1 MQYRRM
7 TSDLDRLSTNYA
19 DEMDGA
25 ALYRALAEAEPEPAT
40 KRVFERLA
48 EVEETHAQFWGR
60 KIEALGARLPSVRPG
75 FRTRA
80 LGFLAR
86 QFGPRFVLPTIQAA
100 ESRDGAKYDG
110 QADAVAAGLAA
121 TEKMHATE
129 LAALRA
135 GPPPRPSRKG
145 PLTGAQIAKL
155 EGRRHNLGGNAL
167 RAAVLGAN
175 DGLVSNM
182 SLVMG
187 VAGAALDEQAIL
199 LTGIAGLIA
208 GACSMALGEWLSVT
222 SSRELYEREIGK
234 EAEELANSPEEER
247 KELSLIYQSKGMPE
261 AEAEALA
268 TRLMQDQKAALDT
281 LAREEL
287 GIDPDELGGS
297 AWTAA
302 GTSFG
307 LFSAGAILPV
317 LPFFFLTGIGAV
329 IASLALGGAGL
340 FAIGVGTSLF
350 TGRGWLF
357 SGARQLLIGLAAAAI
372 TYAAGAAVGATLS

>member
-1 MQYRRM
+1 M
-7 TSDLDRLSTNYA
+7 TDSDIGRLSANFA

-25 ALYRALAEAEPEPAT
+25 ALYRALAEAEDDPGT
-40 KRVFERLA
+40 RQVFARLA
-48 EVEETHAQFWGR
+48 EVEAAHAAFWGR
-60 KIEALGARLPSVRPG
+60 KIEALGARLPQVRPG

-80 LGFLAR
+80 LAFLAR
-86 QFGPRFVLPTIQAA
+86 RFGPRFVLPTIQSA
-100 ESRDGAKYDG
+100 ERRDSSKYDA
-110 QADAVAAGLAA
+110 QPDAVAAGLAA
-121 TEKMHATE
+121 TERMHATE
-129 LAALRA
+129 LAALRQ

-145 PLTGAQIAKL
+145 PLTGSQIAKL

-187 VAGAALDEQAIL
+187 VAGAAMDEQAIL

-208 GACSMALGEWLSVT
+208 GACSMALGEWQSVT
-222 SSRELYEREIGK
+222 SSRELYEREIAK
-234 EAEELANSPEEER
+234 EAEELAASPEEER
-247 KELSLIYQSKGMPE
+247 KELSLIYQSKGVSE
-261 AEAEALA
+261 AEADALA
-268 TRLMQDQKAALDT
+268 ARLMQDQKSALDT

-302 GTSFG
+302 GTSFV
-307 LFSAGAILPV
+307 LFASGAILPV
-317 LPFFFLTGIGAV
+317 LPFFFLSQAAAV

-357 SGARQLLIGLAAAAI
+357 SGARQLAIGLAAAGI
-372 TYAAGAAVGATLS
+372 TYGVGAAISVTLV

>member
-1 MQYRRM
+1 
-7 TSDLDRLSTNYA
+7 
-19 DEMDGA
+19 
-25 ALYRALAEAEPEPAT
+25 
-40 KRVFERLA
+40 
-48 EVEETHAQFWGR
+48 
-60 KIEALGARLPSVRPG
+60 
-75 FRTRA
+75 
-80 LGFLAR
+80 
-86 QFGPRFVLPTIQAA
+86 
-100 ESRDGAKYDG
+100 
-110 QADAVAAGLAA
+110 VAAGLAA
-121 TEKMHATE
+121 TEKMHAGE
-129 LAALRA
+129 LAALEA
-135 GPPPRPSRKG
+135 GPPPRLSRKG
-145 PLTGAQIAKL
+145 PLTGADIARL

-234 EAEELANSPEEER
+234 EADELADAPDEER
-247 KELSLIYQSKGMPE
+247 KELSLIYQSKGLSE

-268 TRLMQDQKAALDT
+268 TRLMRDQKTALDT

-287 GIDPDELGGS
+287 GIDPEELGGS

-302 GTSFG
+302 GTSFA

-317 LPFFFLTGIGAV
+317 LPFFVLTGLGAV
-329 IASLALGGAGL
+329 IASLALGGVGL

-357 SGARQLLIGLAAAAI
+357 SGARQLLIGLAAAGI
-372 TYAAGAAVGATLS
+372 TFAAGAAVGATLG